1 MTFQDWAAYFRA
13 NQNHLDNLG
22 WDDTYELTDREKR
35 AVCRSI
41 QHFQKGESSD
51 GNHFRQQAQQ
61 LADVSYAPALAL
73 FMQEEHDHAAVLG
86 TYLEREGVPR
96 LKTHWLDRIFQRL
109 RRQISLENT
118 VRVILT
124 AELIAAVYY
133 RALFQAT
140 YSGLLQQICLRI
152 LADEEMHLNF
162 QCFTLHQISA
172 ERSRFRNWL
181 VRKAYGGLLAGTI
194 VVVWLSYHRTMRA
207 GGYSFFTF
215 AKAVW
220 SKWVWAETMQQQ
232 VERIT
237 IRGQEPVVLAH
248 QPRASW
254 SASQRVQPSW
264 AH

>member
-1 MTFQDWAAYFRA
+1 
-13 NQNHLDNLG
+13 
-22 WDDTYELTDREKR
+22 
-35 AVCRSI
+35 
-41 QHFQKGESSD
+41 
-51 GNHFRQQAQQ
+51 
-61 LADVSYAPALAL
+61 
-73 FMQEEHDHAAVLG
+73 VLG
-86 TYLEREGVPR
+86 TYLDRENIPR
-96 LKTHWLDRIFQRL
+96 LQAHWLDQIFQWL
-109 RRQISLENT
+109 RRQINLENT

-124 AELIAAVYY
+124 AELIASVYY

-162 QCFTLHQISA
+162 QCFTLYQISQ

-194 VVVWLSYHRTMRA
+194 VVVWVSYFRTMRA
-207 GGYSFFTF
+207 GGYGFFTF
-215 AKAVW
+215 ANAVW
-220 SKWVWAETMQQQ
+220 SKWIWAETIQRQ

-237 IRGQEPVVLAH
+237 IRGQQPVVLAE

-254 SASQRVQPSW
+254 NASQRVQPSW